1 MFFKIKKEKG
11 ASAVEFA
18 IVLPLLILMVFG
30 IVQFGPAFFCVI
42 SLTHAAREAVRRAA
56 VEEYVEEEVINGIPD
71 YVKNR
76 ISDLS
81 IVIEPS
87 SYDSGAPP
95 NDVIGSP
102 VTATVSA
109 RYHFN
114 IPLMGSWNKDFDCV
128 ATMRQEK

>member
-1 MFFKIKKEKG
+1 MVMFLGLKKEKG

-18 IVLPLLILMVFG
+18 FILPLLVLIAFG
-30 IVQFGPAFFCVI
+30 IVQFGPAFFSVI

-56 VEEYVEEEVINGIPD
+56 VEEYVEEDVINDIPD

-76 ISDLS
+76 INNLT
-81 IVIEPS
+81 IVIDEPL
-87 SYDSGAPP
+87 DA
-95 NDVIGSP
+95 IGEP

-109 RYHFN
+109 TYHFT
-114 IPLMGSWNKDFDCV
+114 IPLMGAWDRDLSCI